1 MKPWHVLQHLPSLFL
16 HSHFHQHHH
25 ATKMTSNVRFP
36 TKLLSR
42 LKDHTGPVHAVT
54 FSAGTGQYVL
64 TGCQD
69 RKIRLFN
76 PLNGRLIQTF
86 SAHGYEVLDIEVS
99 EDNARFVS
107 GGGDKTV
114 FLWDVAT
121 AQTLRR
127 FTGHSA
133 RVNCVAFGGEGDS
146 IVLSGSFDGTVK
158 VWDAKS
164 RSEKPIMSFSEAK
177 DSISSV
183 AVNGHEIFVGSVDG
197 RVRVYD
203 LSMGHVDV
211 DVVAPGKGVTSVT
224 PTKAGDGYLVSS
236 LDSKMRFFDRST
248 GKCLQTFQ
256 GDGYTNETYRMRS
269 TMAMADAYA
278 MTGTEDGKVFVWD
291 VLTGAL
297 AHQVWHKEDGSA
309 HTMATKKDVVSAVA
323 WNQLRKQW
331 ASAGG
336 DGTVV
341 VWGLDE

>member
-1 MKPWHVLQHLPSLFL
+1 
-16 HSHFHQHHH
+16 
-25 ATKMTSNVRFP
+25 MTSNTRFP
-36 TKLLSR
+36 TKQISR
-42 LKDHTGPVHAVT
+42 LTNHNGPVHAVT

-69 RKIRLFN
+69 RNVRLFN
-76 PLNGRLIQTF
+76 PVNGRLIQTF
-86 SAHGYEVLDIEVS
+86 SAHGYEVLDLSVS
-99 EDNARFVS
+99 DDNARFVS

-146 IVLSGSFDGTVK
+146 VVVSGSFDGTVK
-158 VWDAKS
+158 IWDGKS

-177 DSISSV
+177 DSVSSV

-197 RVRVYD
+197 CVRVYD
-203 LSMGHVDV
+203 LSMGCVDV
-211 DVVAPGKGVTSVT
+211 DFVAPGKGVTSVC

-236 LDSKMRFFDRST
+236 LDSTMRFFDRGT
-248 GKCLQTFQ
+248 GKCLQSFRDE
-256 GDGYTNETYRMRS
+256 GFKNETYRMRS
-269 TMAMADAYA
+269 VLAMGEAYA
-278 MTGTEDGKVFVWD
+278 VSGTEDGRVLVWD
-291 VLTGAL
+291 VLTGVVAQRL
-297 AHQVWHKEDGSA
+297 WHKSESA
-309 HTMATKKDVVSAVA
+309 AQTIASKKDVVSAVA

-341 VWGLDE
+341 VWGMDD